1 MRNNFAQG
9 LVKIGFCISSNKKST
24 PKVQII
30 EECSV
35 LRWEDEVKKE
45 IPVPDCLIAKNP
57 SKYTDE
63 DIAAIASY
71 KSKVQA
77 LQRERE
83 KYKATLQT
91 DIIETKGRSRHL
103 KG

>member
-1 MRNNFAQG
+1 MKNYCT
-9 LVKIGFCISSNKKST
+9 KINTNRLLCIFQQKLDTYSQKIK
-24 PKVQII
+24 
-30 EECSV
+30 ECSV

-45 IPVPDCLIAKNP
+45 IPIPDCLITKNP

-71 KSKVQA
+71 NSKVQA

-83 KYKATLQT
+83 KYKATLQA
-91 DIIETKGRSRHL
+91 DIIETKGQSRHL
-103 KG
+103 KD